1 MTGIDLELLKDIE
14 LGSERVVNLGQ
25 QSAKYWVKHWV
36 KESEGE
42 WACGK
47 VGN

>member
-25 QSAKYWVKHWV
+25 QSAKYWVK
-36 KESEGE
+36 ESEGE
-42 WACGK
+42 WAYGK